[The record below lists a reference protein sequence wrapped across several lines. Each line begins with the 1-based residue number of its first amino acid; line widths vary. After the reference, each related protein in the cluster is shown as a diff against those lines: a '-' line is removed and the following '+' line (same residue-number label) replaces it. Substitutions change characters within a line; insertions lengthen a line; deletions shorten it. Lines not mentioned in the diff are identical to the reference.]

1 MKTCPT
7 TAWNC
12 RGSVGEDEHR
22 KIKTQEGEREQEMI
36 KKVERPKQ
44 VKRREKKTGR
54 IRNSTSNRRDPVK
67 QF

>member
-1 MKTCPT
+1 MKTCPA
-7 TAWNC
+7 TAWDC
-12 RGSVGEDEHR
+12 RRNVGEDEYR
-22 KIKTQEGEREQEMI
+22 KIKTREGEREQEMI

-54 IRNSTSNRRDPVK
+54 VRNSTSNRGDPVK